1 MRSGNSEGMVR
12 GGGGTPVVGS
22 SRGARGEHFRK
33 RVGSA
38 AAGAPA
44 VKEEQREE
52 YLGFTIREIVR
63 SVIILAEQWVRH
75 LISAVEEENGE

>member
-1 MRSGNSEGMVR
+1 M
-12 GGGGTPVVGS
+12 VGS
-22 SRGARGEHFRK
+22 SRGARGERFRR
-33 RVGSA
+33 RVGWA

-44 VKEEQREE
+44 VKEEQRGE
-52 YLGFTIREIVR
+52 YLGFTIRGIVR